1 MVNNAETQGFG
12 SSMADLEFVLWTCL
26 PFNKYFGDADLILGE
41 DAGLIGAKLICES
54 HCLTCL
60 SVSN

>member
-12 SSMADLEFVLWTCL
+12 SSMADLEFVLWKYL

-41 DAGLIGAKLICES
+41 ETSLIGAELIGES